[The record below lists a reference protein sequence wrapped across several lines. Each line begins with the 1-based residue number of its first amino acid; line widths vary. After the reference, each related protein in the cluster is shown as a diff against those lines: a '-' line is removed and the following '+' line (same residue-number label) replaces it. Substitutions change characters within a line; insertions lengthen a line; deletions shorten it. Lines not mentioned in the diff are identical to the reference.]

1 MRRFKLIVL
10 LVVALFSGAC
20 QKYDACVPDENG
32 GTDGKRAILWTQK
45 QVERVA
51 TRAVAETDKLWEPGD
66 TIRIKFQNGTP
77 ALQDEVKQY
86 AAEWLTYANLV
97 FLYVDPSE
105 DADVKIGFD
114 TDERWLAWSA
124 IGTDCQAVPQ
134 DEVSLNFVWL
144 EDEGAAGVKA
154 EVLRGF
160 GHVLGL
166 GFEHKN
172 PESNVQ
178 FKSNE
183 LVAEEYNLSEAD
195 VEELITLY
203 STDQTNFTEYDK
215 SSIMT
220 ITIPRSLVT
229 KPIYA
234 TSRNSELSELDKEFV
249 AGLYPYER
257 PIVMMTTGKQSVK
270 FSIHKLQEIDVDWGD
285 GVRETLVMSGFDGPE
300 HIFEIYNP
308 PIYMNEIEH
317 VYGDNEVHTIRFFGS
332 DTALTL
338 LVNTGNELTSLE
350 LDTNRELMYLSCEL
364 NSISV
369 LDVSKCPKLKE
380 LSCGHNQLS
389 VLDVSENPLLFSIHI
404 SDNPLVTL
412 KMGNNP
418 SLENIG
424 AGFCQLSTLD
434 LSNVPNLYNLGVANN
449 LISSLD
455 LSRNPKLSEL
465 TIFNNSLVSLN
476 VSCNLELFY
485 IDCCNNPLMSNDT
498 ELLNL
503 ARSLPDRNDIDNG
516 FCHFLVDRQYAK
528 NLVENICSAKNWF
541 AYVK

>member
-10 LVVALFSGAC
+10 LAVALFSGAC

-97 FLYVDPSE
+97 FLYVAPSE

-124 IGTDCQAVPQ
+124 IGTDCQSVPQ

-183 LVAEEYNLSEAD
+183 WVAEEYNLSEAD

-249 AGLYPYER
+249 AGLYPVPV
-257 PIVMMTTGKQSVK
+257 PIIKMVTGKQSVK
-270 FSIHKLQEIDVDWGD
+270 LGIHKLQSIDVDWGD
-285 GVRETLVMSGFDGPE
+285 GVRETLVVSGYDGPE
-300 HIFEIYNP
+300 HIHEGNVP
-308 PIYMNEIEH
+308 P
-317 VYGDNEVHTIRFFGS
+317 VYNEVEHIYDSVGEYTIQIFATDS
-332 DTALTL
+332 AITLLQCVENELTL
-338 LVNTGNELTSLE
+338 LDLV
-350 LDTNRELMYLSCEL
+350 TNRKLVYLDCGNNL
-364 NSISV
+364 IST
-369 LDVSKCPKLKE
+369 LDVSKCIGLHW
-380 LSCGHNQLS
+380 LSCGFNQLS
-389 VLDVSENPLLFSIHI
+389 FFDVSENFKLRTLNIPRNLLARLNLGNLPELESI
-404 SDNPLVTL
+404 SAGECRLSSMDVSGL
-412 KMGNNP
+412 P
-418 SLENIG
+418 SLYSLHVGE
-424 AGFCQLSTLD
+424 
-434 LSNVPNLYNLGVANN
+434 N

-455 LSRNPKLSEL
+455 LSHNPKLTHL
-465 TIFNNSLVSLN
+465 MCYDNNLVSLD
-476 VSCNLELFY
+476 VSNNLEIFS
-485 IDCCNNPLMSNDT
+485 IDCFRNPFLNNSAVLDFVN
-498 ELLNL
+498 
-503 ARSLPDRNDIDNG
+503 SLPDRTG
-516 FCHFLVDRQYAK
+516 LQPEGHLSMGSVYAEEE
-528 NLVENICSAKNWF
+528 VMRICEAKKW
-541 AYVK
+541 K